1 MTNNR
6 RKHLY
11 KSGAVALR
19 GPGGYQKSTDNSVP
33 KLAFQHLVEEVAV
46 GLGNEIRFQPSAMDA
61 LQEAAEAY
69 MVHMFELAKLT
80 ALHAK
85 RTKIQNRDMK
95 FVRSLLRGWG
105 LLQ

>member
-11 KSGAVALR
+11 KSGGKSENGKFLRLGRSDCLAAVALR

-33 KLAFQHLVEEVAV
+33 NLAFQHLVEEVAV

-69 MVHMFELAKLT
+69 MVHMFE
-80 ALHAK
+80 
-85 RTKIQNRDMK
+85 RT
-95 FVRSLLRGWG
+95 
-105 LLQ
+105 

>member
-6 RKHLY
+6 RKHIY

-69 MVHMFELAKLT
+69 MVHMFEPP
-80 ALHAK
+80 HAK
-85 RTKIQNRDMK
+85 RTKIQKRDMK